1 VRLLGIDYGS
11 KRVGIALGDSEVGM
25 AFPNSVLPSDDK
37 LIDRILE
44 IVSKE
49 KVQLVVLGESKDYN
63 GNDNLIAGAIRKFKE
78 EFEKVS
84 SVPVVYEP
92 EFMTSLEASRIQGEG
107 GMLDASAA
115 SIILQSYM
123 DKNKSK

>member
-1 VRLLGIDYGS
+1 MRLLGIDYGS
-11 KRVGIALGDSEVGM
+11 KRVGIALGDSEVGI

-63 GNDNLIAGAIRKFKE
+63 GNDNLIAGAISKFKE

-107 GMLDASAA
+107 DMLDASAA